1 MLGDLCQVLKDRLFD
16 IEVRLGNWELE
27 DLEEFAKDGLVVEV
41 DYELR
46 VNHHPQ
52 GGHSIGNLLLLVGIG
67 VSEYGIDL
75 AEDLH
80 EVLSLLLIAVQLSE
94 RILHLVH
101 YGLHF

>member
-1 MLGDLCQVLKDRLFD
+1 MLGDLCQVLKDRLFYV
-16 IEVRLGNWELE
+16 EVRLRHWELE
-27 DLEEFAKDGLVVEV
+27 DLEELAQDRLVIEV

-52 GGHSIGNLLLLVGIG
+52 GGHSIGNLLLLVG
-67 VSEYGIDL
+67 VRVREYGIDL